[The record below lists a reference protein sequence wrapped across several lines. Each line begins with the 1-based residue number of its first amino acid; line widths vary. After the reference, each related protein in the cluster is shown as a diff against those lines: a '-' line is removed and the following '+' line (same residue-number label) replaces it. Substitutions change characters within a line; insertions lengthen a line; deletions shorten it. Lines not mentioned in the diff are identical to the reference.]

1 MEMHVIATHVKT
13 SPLRLALLAAA
24 VLAAGAAFAHEPRKG
39 PNGGQLVDA
48 GAKLH
53 AELVATGAREVVVH
67 LYDATDKP
75 IPAAGYK
82 ANAILIV
89 DGKPQRF
96 ALEPTEGS
104 RLVGSAP
111 VPVSAPAKGALQ
123 ITAPDGAAAQAKF

>member
-1 MEMHVIATHVKT
+1 MEIRVKT
-13 SPLRLALLAAA
+13 SFSRAALLVAALLVA
-24 VLAAGAAFAHEPRKG
+24 GGALAHDPRKG

-53 AELVATGAREVVVH
+53 AELVATGAREIVVH
-67 LYDATDKP
+67 LYDAADKP
-75 IPAAGYK
+75 IAAAGYK

-96 ALEPTEGS
+96 ALEPAEGS
-104 RLVGSAP
+104 KLVGAAP
-111 VPVSAPAKGALQ
+111 VPVKAPAKGALQ